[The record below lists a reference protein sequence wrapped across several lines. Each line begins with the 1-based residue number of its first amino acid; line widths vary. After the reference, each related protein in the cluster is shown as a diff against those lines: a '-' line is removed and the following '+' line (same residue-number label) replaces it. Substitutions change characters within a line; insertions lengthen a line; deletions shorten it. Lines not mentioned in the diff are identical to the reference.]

1 MLLLGSGLLAQQPA
15 AKEDEMPIFR
25 TSVALV
31 KVDIQ
36 VLDSAGRNIP
46 NLPEM
51 DFTVF
56 DENQP
61 QQIAHFERESEPLDL
76 LLLLDVSGSMRRS
89 LEELA
94 ATTRAALSQ
103 LHQGDRVA
111 LMLFSR
117 RTETIQPFTDDF
129 HDAQFKILDSI
140 YKQSLGSG
148 TLINESLIAAA
159 DYIKQQRVKAR
170 RAILIVTDNEGLNY
184 KSPNKEVVRAISKA
198 DAVLNAIVV
207 RQGPKPPAVKPTGYT
222 NPDFAP
228 PDVYGMA
235 AQTGGEALDG
245 AGNVSE
251 VFKRIVAGIR
261 SRYFVQYPAPQADP
275 GAFRHI
281 RVELSPAARG
291 RYPDAVVHAR
301 EGYYV
306 TAPQ

>member
-1 MLLLGSGLLAQQPA
+1 
-15 AKEDEMPIFR
+15 MPIFR
-25 TSVALV
+25 TTVSLV

-36 VLDSAGRNIP
+36 VLDSTGRNIP
-46 NLPEM
+46 NITEM
-51 DFTVF
+51 DFKVF

-61 QQIAHFERESEPLDL
+61 QQIAHFERETEPLDL
-76 LLLLDVSGSMRRS
+76 LLLLDISGSMRRS
-89 LEELA
+89 LEDLA
-94 ATTRAALSQ
+94 ATTRAALAQ
-103 LHQGDRVA
+103 LHHGDRVA

-117 RTETIQPFTDDF
+117 RTQIIQPFTDDY
-129 HDAQFKILDSI
+129 HDAQFKNLDSI
-140 YKQSLGSG
+140 FKESLGAG
-148 TLINESLIAAA
+148 TLINESIIAAA
-159 DYIKQQRVKAR
+159 DYIKQQPVKGR

-184 KSPNKEVVRAISKA
+184 KSPNKQVVRAILKA

-207 RQGPKPPAVKPTGYT
+207 RQGPKPPAVKPTGFT

-228 PDVYGMA
+228 PDVYAMS

-245 AGNVSE
+245 AGKVSE

-261 SRYFVQYPAPQADP
+261 SRYFIQYPAPPAEA

-281 RVELSPAARG
+281 RVELSPASRS
-291 RYPDAVVHAR
+291 RYPDAVIHAR